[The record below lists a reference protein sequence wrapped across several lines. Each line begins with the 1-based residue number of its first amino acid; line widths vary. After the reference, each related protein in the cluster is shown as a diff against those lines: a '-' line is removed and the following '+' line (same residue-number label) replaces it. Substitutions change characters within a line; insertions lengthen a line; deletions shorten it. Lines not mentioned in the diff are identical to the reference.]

1 MTEKQDQMIN
11 INMVMAMVFALMT
24 FFLAIPQVVYAKK
37 VIIYGIDETGSY
49 AFRAQAN
56 SIARE
61 IIKVLEP
68 GDVLY
73 IRRITEKS
81 YDDSC
86 AIFRLEIP
94 AVVAPV
100 SNKFDKKA
108 RYRRR
113 QMLRK
118 VELIKAKAAKFISE
132 VKPVNAPRTDIW
144 GFLAAAA
151 DRIAYDRN
159 QQDVDVKIVIA
170 SDMQDNC
177 HLNPSMDL
185 QGAEVIIAGFESG
198 SDPEKACK
206 IKTAWQK
213 KLKDKKA
220 GPVSFLPPD
229 CKLFLTGSL

>member
-1 MTEKQDQMIN
+1 
-11 INMVMAMVFALMT
+11 MVGKLIRNTPIKTIIFALMT
-24 FFLAIPQVVYAKK
+24 FFLAIPQAVYAKK

-56 SIARE
+56 SIARD

-73 IRRITEKS
+73 VRRITEKS
-81 YDDSC
+81 YNDSC

-118 VELIKAKAAKFISE
+118 VELIKARAAKVISE
-132 VKPVNAPRTDIW
+132 VKPVKAPRTDIW

-159 QQDVDVKIVIA
+159 HQKDVDVKIVIA

-185 QGAEVIIAGFESG
+185 QEAQVIIAGFESG

-220 GPVSFLPPD
+220 GSVSFLPPD